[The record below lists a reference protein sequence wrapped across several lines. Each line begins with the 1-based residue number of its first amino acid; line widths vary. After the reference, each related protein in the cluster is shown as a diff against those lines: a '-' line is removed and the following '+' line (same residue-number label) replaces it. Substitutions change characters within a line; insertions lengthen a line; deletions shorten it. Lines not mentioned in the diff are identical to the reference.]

1 MVRKSRQRSAHSRAE
16 DLHTYTNISTQ
27 TVLQELHEMGFHDR
41 AAPCKPHITKN
52 NAEHQMEWSKAHK
65 HWTLEQWKPVL
76 WSDQSRSDGWVWVW
90 RTLPAWLHC
99 ADCKVCWRRDNGMGL
114 FFMGWARLLT
124 SAYQVIFGQYYASNF
139 EQFNEG
145 PYLFQLDC
153 APVPRW
159 KKKYT
164 SIMYLKCSISTH

>member
-1 MVRKSRQRSAHSRAE
+1 MVRKSHQWSADSRAE

-27 TVLQELHEMGFHDR
+27 TVRRELHEMGFHDR

-90 RTLPAWLHC
+90 RPLPAWLHC

-124 SAYQVIFGQYYASNF
+124 SAYQVILDNTMLPTLNSLLMKA
-139 EQFNEG
+139 
-145 PYLFQLDC
+145 LFYSSLT
-153 APVPRW
+153 VPQCPGE
-159 KKKYT
+159 KKYT